1 MAEEEASVPAQPRLR
16 VINQYVRDL
25 SFENIAAQKGL
36 SQEVKPE
43 ISVQVNLDAKDRK
56 EDKYEVIIKLNIE
69 AKAGEDN
76 IFILELDYAGV
87 FHVEN
92 VTKEQLHPFLLI
104 ECPRMLFP
112 YVRRI
117 VGDVSRD
124 GGYPPL
130 NLDNIDFLALY
141 RNEIMRR
148 QAAAA
153 PANGEAAET

>member
-92 VTKEQLHPFLLI
+92 VTKEQLHPFLMI